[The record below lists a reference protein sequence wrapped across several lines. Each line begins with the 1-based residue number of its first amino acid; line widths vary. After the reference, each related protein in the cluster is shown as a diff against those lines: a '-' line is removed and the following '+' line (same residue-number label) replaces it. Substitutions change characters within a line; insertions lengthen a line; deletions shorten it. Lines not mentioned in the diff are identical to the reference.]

1 MKNKIIIFLL
11 VLISFKIYA
20 QTIEYTVTQDCCS
33 TTSYISLEAKIENN
47 YDYSLIS
54 KGNVVKI
61 SLNEI
66 QDLYGTS
73 DTGYLKDDE
82 LISVMEINDNN
93 KGFTLYPLDYLKLK
107 NAISVPGISI
117 DTSKKYQKESMLLL
131 PSYYYDILKANDLT
145 TLYKYEKYWTKE
157 YYDNINNNRYDSW
170 TEIFSP
176 NCIAITNSYIYF
188 WKSDCDQ
195 DQYIHKF
202 TGLIVDISKLKNNK
216 YKIDFYTLPS
226 EDYSNGADATF
237 ETLNSKQNHYI
248 ILEYD
253 GDYINIY
260 LDSEKNKIDTYVIS
274 SDNIKSKLIQLTEN
288 KKTTISDIR
297 WPRHADGTCD
307 YDNSSTTKKVAA
319 QPSTN
324 VSVNKLMLVTEN
336 LKLRSGEAT
345 TTSVLTVMAA
355 GTKVK
360 ILELGKAETIDGID
374 SNWVKVEVQKGA
386 KDRDGKKIKV
396 GTVGWCYGGYLQ

>member
-1 MKNKIIIFLL
+1 M
-11 VLISFKIYA
+11 
-20 QTIEYTVTQDCCS
+20 
-33 TTSYISLEAKIENN
+33 
-47 YDYSLIS
+47 
-54 KGNVVKI
+54 
-61 SLNEI
+61 
-66 QDLYGTS
+66 
-73 DTGYLKDDE
+73 
-82 LISVMEINDNN
+82 
-93 KGFTLYPLDYLKLK
+93 
-107 NAISVPGISI
+107 
-117 DTSKKYQKESMLLL
+117 
-131 PSYYYDILKANDLT
+131 
-145 TLYKYEKYWTKE
+145 
-157 YYDNINNNRYDSW
+157 
-170 TEIFSP
+170 
-176 NCIAITNSYIYF
+176 
-188 WKSDCDQ
+188 
-195 DQYIHKF
+195 
-202 TGLIVDISKLKNNK
+202 
-216 YKIDFYTLPS
+216 
-226 EDYSNGADATF
+226 
-237 ETLNSKQNHYI
+237 
-248 ILEYD
+248 EYD